1 MRVMRTMARVS
12 ACRRPWKAAAT
23 ERTLIP
29 NRALGS
35 PYGIVPLMA
44 TSASPPQA
52 RRVLLTFVG
61 NVRNAPERG
70 DQRPALAA
78 LRLRELAGAAR
89 VALLYD
95 AADEVSAA
103 HAEALAR
110 DIGRLRAGIQPKKRP
125 LTLAVPHDA
134 HATASV
140 EGAVRAEV
148 AAIVQ
153 EDVRRLAETEFVV
166 SVATGT
172 AALWAAALDALDGHG
187 ARVSVVYDAPEG
199 ALSVWRGSAR
209 AGGAEPAL
217 ALLGVAPAVWNVLL
231 EGPTGA
237 GKTHAARRLHDAWAK
252 TFLRK
257 GGYVAINA
265 AATSRELLASELFGH
280 AKGSYTGAGKAREG
294 AFRAAHEGTLFLD
307 EIGDLPLE
315 LQSHLLTVLDVEP
328 RTRSRLVRPLGEDE
342 AKPVEVRL
350 ITGTNRDLLAM
361 ARAGTFRLDLLGRL
375 STHRVALPALADA
388 RHRIVSAYHHHL
400 EALEGHYPMVQGER
414 ARFSFEQAARQ
425 RLWAHVFAATSAWPW
440 NHRDVMQSAER
451 LAVRAWAARGTGKR
465 GNEQRP
471 AVAIALAHVEAE
483 VAELT
488 ARWAALTDAPGA
500 ERDGW
505 AAVEARV
512 LPEAW
517 RGMSQVERW
526 ELRFLLE
533 AREATTTNADAWRY
547 IAARNLLEGAND
559 PRSLHNA
566 SNAFDK
572 RWRRYAEKLRAAGR

>member
-1 MRVMRTMARVS
+1 
-12 ACRRPWKAAAT
+12 
-23 ERTLIP
+23 
-29 NRALGS
+29 
-35 PYGIVPLMA
+35 MA
-44 TSASPPQA
+44 TSAPPPEA
-52 RRVLLTFVG
+52 RRFFVTFVG

-70 DQRPALAA
+70 DQRPALAS
-78 LRLRELAGAAR
+78 LRLKELVGVTR

-95 AADEVSAA
+95 AADAVSAG
-103 HAEALAR
+103 HAEALAH
-110 DIGRLRAGIQPKKRP
+110 DLGRLHKGIQPRKWP
-125 LTLAVPHDA
+125 LTLAAPGDA
-134 HATASV
+134 HATRSV
-140 EGAVRAEV
+140 EAAVRAAV
-148 AAIVQ
+148 TAMAQ
-153 EDVRRLAETEFVV
+153 EEVRRLGETEFVV

-172 AALWAAALDALDGHG
+172 SALWAAALDALDGLG
-187 ARVSVVYDAPEG
+187 ARVSVLYDAAEG
-199 ALSVWRGSAR
+199 ALSVWRGPAR
-209 AGGAEPAL
+209 AVSAEPAL
-217 ALLGVAPAVWNVLL
+217 SLLGAAPAVWNVLL

-237 GKTHAARRLHDAWAK
+237 GKTHAAQRLHDAWAK

-257 GGYVAINA
+257 GRFVAINA

-280 AKGSYTGAGKAREG
+280 AKGSFTGAGKPREG
-294 AFRAAHEGTLFLD
+294 AFRSAHEGTLFLD

-328 RTRSRLVRPLGEDE
+328 RTRTRLVRPLGDDD

-375 STHRVALPALADA
+375 STHRVALPALAEA

-400 EALEGHYPMVQGER
+400 EALEGHYPSVQGEH

-425 RLWAHVFAATSAWPW
+425 RLMAHVFAATSAWPW

-451 LAVRAWAARGTGKR
+451 LAMRAWAARGGGKR
-465 GNEQRP
+465 SSEQRP
-471 AVAIALAHVEAE
+471 AVVITQAHVEAE
-483 VAELT
+483 LAELT
-488 ARWAALTDAPGA
+488 ARWSALVDAPGA
-500 ERDGW
+500 EREAW
-505 AAVEARV
+505 ATVEAQV
-512 LPEAW
+512 LPGEW
-517 RGMSQVERW
+517 VGLSQVERW

-533 AREATTTNADAWRY
+533 AKEATTTNADAWRY
-547 IAARNLLEGAND
+547 IAARNLLEGASD